1 MAMGNYCYR
10 EAIECPYATSMGD
23 CLDDIA
29 DDFGLCEM
37 LGNDMP
43 PKGLSAEERRMI
55 AAKILRGTYKKEE
68 RRTT

>member
-10 EAIECPYATSMGD
+10 EAIECPYATSCGD

-37 LGNDMP
+37 LGDEMP
-43 PKGLSAEERRMI
+43 PKGLDTEERQKI
-55 AAKILRGTYKKEE
+55 AAQILRGVYK
-68 RRTT
+68 RTTAI